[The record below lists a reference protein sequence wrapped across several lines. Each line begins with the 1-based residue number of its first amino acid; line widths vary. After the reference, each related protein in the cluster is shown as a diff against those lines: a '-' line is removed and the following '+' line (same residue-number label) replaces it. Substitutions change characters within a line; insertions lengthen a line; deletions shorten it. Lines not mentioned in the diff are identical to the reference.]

1 MNTAAN
7 SLNWFEIPAKNILR
21 SKKFYES
28 IFSIEMPLHEMF
40 NTTMAFFP
48 MESNSGKV
56 SGALAESKDHV
67 PGKTGTVIYLNA
79 NPNMNP
85 VLEKVKKS
93 GGKILL
99 PKTNIG
105 ENGFMAFIE
114 DTEGNRI
121 GIHSM
126 E

>member
-1 MNTAAN
+1 MNNSTN

-28 IFSIEMPLHEMF
+28 IFSIEMPVHEMF
-40 NTTMAFFP
+40 NTKMAFFP

-56 SGALAESKDHV
+56 TGALAESKDHV
-67 PGKTGTVIYLNA
+67 PGKTGTMVYLNA
-79 NPNMNP
+79 NPNMDS
-85 VLEKVKKS
+85 VLEKVEKA
-93 GGKILL
+93 GGNIVLS
-99 PKTNIG
+99 KTDIG

-114 DTEGNRI
+114 DSEGNRV